1 MFYPVV
7 FNGVRWT
14 AEHCVPNTSI
24 RLVSGV
30 MKRKARDVFYGLI
43 GILAV
48 LIVAGA
54 AYLQHPKFGE
64 LPEGDRLSAIER
76 SSNYRDGQFHN
87 LVETPMFAGDK
98 SFVEVLLENLRSDT
112 QRLAPN
118 GPVPSRKVD
127 LKALDA
133 REDLVV
139 WFGHSS
145 FFVQLNGQRILID
158 PVFSDYAAPLPFL
171 NAAYAGT
178 NGYTAS
184 DFPGIDALLITHD
197 HWDHLDY
204 SSVIQLQPKVD
215 QVVSPLGVGSY
226 FRGWGYEEARVWQ
239 GDWYES
245 FEIGNEVRIH
255 LIPARHY
262 SGRLLNRGKTLWAGF
277 VIETPNRRV
286 LFSGDSGYGPHFKA
300 IGERFGPFDLV
311 SLDSG
316 QYDPRW
322 PYIHMSPEEAV
333 AAAKDLR
340 AKALI
345 PAHVGRFT
353 LARHPW
359 DEPFERMVAAS
370 EGKPFDLLT
379 PMVGEPVELDQ
390 PQSAR
395 FGAWWK

>member
-1 MFYPVV
+1 M
-7 FNGVRWT
+7 
-14 AEHCVPNTSI
+14 
-24 RLVSGV
+24 
-30 MKRKARDVFYGLI
+30 FYGLI

-48 LIVAGA
+48 LIVAGG

-64 LPEGDRLSAIER
+64 LPEGDSLSAIER
-76 SSNYRDGQFHN
+76 SSNYRNGQFHN
-87 LVETPMFAGDK
+87 LIETPMFAGDK

-112 QRLAPN
+112 QGLAPN
-118 GPVPSRKVD
+118 GSIPSRKVD
-127 LKALDA
+127 LKVLDA
-133 REDLVV
+133 RKDLVV

-145 FFVQLNGQRILID
+145 FFLQLNGQRILID

-178 NGYTAS
+178 NGHTAS
-184 DFPGIDALLITHD
+184 DFPDIDALLITHD

-204 SSVIQLQPKVD
+204 ASVTKLQPKVD

-226 FRGWGYEEARVWQ
+226 FRGWGYEEANVWE

-262 SGRLLNRGKTLWAGF
+262 SGRLLTRGKTLWAGF
-277 VIETPNRRV
+277 VIETPDRRV
-286 LFSGDSGYGPHFKA
+286 LFSGDSGYGPHFAA

-316 QYDPRW
+316 QYHSRW
-322 PYIHMSPEEAV
+322 PYIHMNPEEAV
-333 AAAKDLR
+333 AAAEDLR
-340 AKALI
+340 ANALI

-359 DEPFERMVAAS
+359 DEPFERVVAAS

-390 PQSAR
+390 PQPAKFS
-395 FGAWWK
+395 AWWK